1 MPSVKK
7 STQQKIERLIEQGA
21 DERSRADLVTFL
33 DKKEKLL

>member
-7 STQQKIERLIEQGA
+7 STQQKIERLIKPGA
-21 DERSRADLVTFL
+21 AERSSADLVTFL

>member
-1 MPSVKK
+1 MPSVKR

-21 DERSRADLVTFL
+21 AERSRADLVTVL

>member
-21 DERSRADLVTFL
+21 AERSRADLVTVL